1 MRGSSSFLLIA
12 AALLSASPAAAE
24 EIVLDTGRG
33 RLAGTLERP
42 GGARPRVCALI
53 VAGSGPT
60 DRDGNQ
66 QGMRNDSLKQL
77 AQGLALHGICTLRY
91 DKRGV
96 GASTDAMLVERD
108 LRFDTYVADATAW
121 LARLRRVGGAAR
133 LAALGHSEGAL
144 VALLAARHAQANAAV
159 SIAGAGRPAAELI
172 REQLQQLPADSR
184 RRGEFILN
192 ELVAGRLVR
201 EVPPDFGM
209 MFRPS
214 VQPYLMSWTAYNP
227 AEEIRTFGAPV
238 MIVQGTADLQVPVG
252 DARILAAANPRATLS
267 LIPDMNHVL
276 KPSKTTEEQRAAHTD
291 PAVPIDARVVDA
303 IAGFLL
309 NLP

>member
-1 MRGSSSFLLIA
+1 LRGSSSFVLIA

-24 EIVLDTGRG
+24 DIVLDTGRG

-42 GGARPRVCALI
+42 GGAKPRVCALI

-77 AQGLALHGICTLRY
+77 AQGLALRGICTLRY

-96 GASTDAMLVERD
+96 NGSAEAFVERD

-121 LARLRRVGGAAR
+121 IARLRRVGGAPR
-133 LAALGHSEGAL
+133 VAAVGHSEGAL
-144 VALLAARHAQANAAV
+144 VALLAARHAQANAVV

-172 REQLQQLPADSR
+172 REQLQQLPAVSR

-192 ELVAGRLVR
+192 ELVAGRLVS

-214 VQPYLMSWTAYNP
+214 VQPYLMSWTGYNP
-227 AEEIRTFGAPV
+227 AEEIRTFSAPV
-238 MIVQGTADLQVPVG
+238 MILQGTADLQVSVG

-276 KPSKTTEEQRAAHTD
+276 KPSKTAEEQRAAYTD
-291 PAVPIDARVVDA
+291 PAVAIDARAVDA